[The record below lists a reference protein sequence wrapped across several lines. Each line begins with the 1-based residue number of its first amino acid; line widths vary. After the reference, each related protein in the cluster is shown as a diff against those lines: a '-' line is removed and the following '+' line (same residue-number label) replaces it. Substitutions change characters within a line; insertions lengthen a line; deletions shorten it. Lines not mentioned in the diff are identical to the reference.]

1 MARLVDSIE
10 VPAAKAAIL
19 WVMGEYCER
28 VPKIAP
34 DVLRKMA
41 KTFTNEDPA
50 VKMQV
55 NEDEFEIDP
64 PQKHFRKSF
73 QTINLA
79 AKLCLTNP
87 EQTTLL
93 AQYVFNL
100 AKYDTNYDIRDR
112 ARFLRAFVFPPP
124 GAEDNKLVARARDIF
139 LATKPA
145 SVSQLL

>member
-1 MARLVDSIE
+1 M
-10 VPAAKAAIL
+10 
-19 WVMGEYCER
+19 
-28 VPKIAP
+28 
-34 DVLRKMA
+34 
-41 KTFTNEDPA
+41 
-50 VKMQV
+50 
-55 NEDEFEIDP
+55 
-64 PQKHFRKSF
+64 
-73 QTINLA
+73 A

-145 SVSQLL
+145 SVALYSINYIFFYLTSVCCSGFRHP